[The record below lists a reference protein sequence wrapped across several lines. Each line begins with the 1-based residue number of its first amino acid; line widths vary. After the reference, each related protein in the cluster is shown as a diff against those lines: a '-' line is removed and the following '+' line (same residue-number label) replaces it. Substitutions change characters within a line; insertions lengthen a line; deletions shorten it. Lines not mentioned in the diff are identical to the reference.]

1 VIEVAAGLAPAGAGL
16 RTGPF
21 EAIRRIIDSTMPQT
35 PTRSTILD
43 ALASHRDELRRR

>member
-1 VIEVAAGLAPAGAGL
+1 
-16 RTGPF
+16 
-21 EAIRRIIDSTMPQT
+21 MPQT